1 MNLVTLTSKHKSTV
15 KYGINTIA
23 FKGPLE
29 IWQNIP
35 LEIRNSESLRLL
47 KSNIK
52 EMQSLSCGRKSFYS
66 FIANLVYRDFFL
78 YYDFP

>member
-1 MNLVTLTSKHKSTV
+1 MNLIILTSKHKSTV

-35 LEIRNSESLRLL
+35 LEIRNSESLRFL

-52 EMQSLSCGRKSFYS
+52 EM
-66 FIANLVYRDFFL
+66 
-78 YYDFP
+78 